1 MSEHSSGT
9 EPGAYGDHSQIG
21 RADAHGHL
29 EPSGHGE
36 HEKPSDWGWN
46 AEFGPWASRAGWAVV
61 VLIGLMFLGITHYNR
76 AGFLAQLLV
85 IAGLVAL
92 LLWDRNRK
100 RTSWR
105 D

>member
-1 MSEHSSGT
+1 VSEHSTAGGH
-9 EPGAYGDHSQIG
+9 EAHV
-21 RADAHGHL
+21 ADAH
-29 EPSGHGE
+29 SGDHDSAASHPR
-36 HEKPSDWGWN
+36 HEQPSDWGWN
-46 AEFGPWASRAGWAVV
+46 GEFGPWASRAGWAVV
-61 VLIGLMFLGITHYNR
+61 VIIGLLFLGVTHYNG

-85 IAGLVAL
+85 MAGLVAA

>member
-1 MSEHSSGT
+1 MSEHSTESGHGT
-9 EPGAYGDHSQIG
+9 HV
-21 RADAHGHL
+21 ADAHTAD
-29 EPSGHGE
+29 HGTE
-36 HEKPSDWGWN
+36 GNHAPHEQPSDWGWN
-46 AEFGPWASRAGWAVV
+46 AEFGRWASRAGWVV
-61 VLIGLMFLGITHYNR
+61 VFLIGLMFLGITHYNR

-85 IAGLVAL
+85 MLGLIAV